1 MRIKKYL
8 WLLIPLV
15 LCFLILS
22 PILFLISEVR
32 WTQSTLIL
40 DVLHS
45 ELSVNTFLLMC
56 GTAIFSI
63 LFAVPTAFIQAYYNF
78 KGKNVFAWLM
88 LLPLSIPA
96 YIVAYTYKGMLGPFG
111 SIHAKLGFYLEV
123 ENVLFLSLFMASV
136 LYPYLFILLRNSLRY
151 NTFSLIEAAQSL
163 GSSKLLAFKKVI
175 LPLSIPAMVSGLVL
189 VMMEVLNNFG
199 AVSYYGIPT
208 YTTEIIRLWSPI
220 NGASAINISM
230 VLLLVVCSIYLLEY
244 IFVRKKSFATIQGKP
259 SNQNVVTL
267 RSWGQVFA
275 IFIHLLPICIGFLF
289 PFSQLLTWA
298 ADYYQDV
305 FDTDF
310 IQLILNTF
318 KLALM
323 AIVFCLFSGLVFSL
337 SIRFFPK
344 FWMKFLSKSTTI
356 GYALPGVVI
365 AIGILGPL
373 SFLKN
378 WVPDI
383 FKYLIYFLAFA
394 YVVRF
399 QAVSFNG
406 LRSSLQKIP
415 LNLHEA
421 ARSLSKPFWRSLWDI
436 EMKLLKPALFSASLL
451 IFVDVSKELPLTMMF
466 QSFNFETLAIR
477 SYMLMQ
483 TDGAVYQSALPSV
496 IIVLIGL
503 LPLILIH
510 FLTKEK

>member
-1 MRIKKYL
+1 MRMKKYL
-8 WLLIPLV
+8 WLIIPLV
-15 LCFLILS
+15 LCLLILS
-22 PILFLISEVR
+22 PIFYLVSEVR
-32 WTQSTLIL
+32 WTQVNVIG
-40 DVLHS
+40 DVL
-45 ELSVNTFLLMC
+45 LSQLSRNTFLLMV
-56 GTAIFSI
+56 GTAFFTI
-63 LFAVPTAFIQAYYNF
+63 LFAVPTAFIQAYYKF
-78 KGKNVFAWLM
+78 KGKQVLAWLM

-111 SIHAKLGFYLEV
+111 TIHAKLDFYLEV
-123 ENVLFLSLFMASV
+123 ENIFFLSLFMASV

-163 GSSKLLAFKKVI
+163 GTSKLMAFRKII
-175 LPLSIPAMVSGLVL
+175 LPLSIPAIVSGLVL

-199 AVSYYGIPT
+199 AVSYFGIPT
-208 YTTEIIRLWSPI
+208 FTTEIIRLWSPI
-220 NGASAINISM
+220 SSGSAVNISM
-230 VLLLVVCSIYLLEY
+230 VLLVVVCSIYGMEY
-244 IFVRKKSFATIQGKP
+244 LFVRKKSFSTNQGKP
-259 SNQNVVTL
+259 AEQNTDQL
-267 RSWGQVFA
+267 NSWNLILA
-275 IFIHLLPICIGFLF
+275 ILLHLLPICIGFII
-289 PFSQLLTWA
+289 PFTQLLSWA
-298 ADYYQDV
+298 SEYYQDI
-305 FDTDF
+305 FNPEFLD
-310 IQLILNTF
+310 LILNTF

-323 AIVFCLFSGLVFSL
+323 AIFFCLFSGLVFSL

-344 FWMKFLSKSTTI
+344 FWMKFLAKSTTI

-373 SFLKN
+373 TFLKE
-378 WVPDI
+378 WFPDI
-383 FKYLIYFLAFA
+383 FKYLVYFLAFA

-421 ARSLSKPFWRSLWDI
+421 SRSLSKPFWRSLWDI
-436 EMKLLKPALFSASLL
+436 EIKLLKPALLSASLL

-483 TDGAVYQSALPSV
+483 TDGAVYQSAVPSV

-510 FLTKEK
+510 FLTREK

>member
-8 WLLIPLV
+8 WLFIPLV
-15 LCFLILS
+15 LCLLILS
-22 PILFLISEVR
+22 PIFYLISEVR
-32 WTQSTLIL
+32 WAEGKVIWS
-40 DVLHS
+40 VLQS
-45 ELSVNTFLLMC
+45 ELSKNTFLLMC
-56 GTAIFSI
+56 GTVIFSI
-63 LFAVPTAFIQAYYNF
+63 LFAVPTAFIQVYYNF
-78 KGKNVFAWLM
+78 KGKQVFSWLM

-111 SIHAKLGFYLEV
+111 TTHSLMGWYIDV
-123 ENVLFLSLFMASV
+123 ENIFFLSIFMSSV
-136 LYPYLFILLRNSLRY
+136 LYPYLFIMLKNSLRY

-163 GSSKLLAFKKVI
+163 GDSKVRAFRKII
-175 LPLSIPAMVSGLVL
+175 LPLSVPALVSGLVL

-199 AVSYYGIPT
+199 AVSYFGIST
-208 YTTEIIRLWSPI
+208 FTTEIIRLWSPMESS
-220 NGASAINISM
+220 SAIQISM
-230 VLLLVVCSIYLLEY
+230 VLLFVVCIIYGLEY
-244 IFVRKKSFATIQGKP
+244 LFVRRKSFATNQGKP
-259 SNQNVVTL
+259 VEQNAVTL
-267 RSWGQVFA
+267 KSWKLMLAVF
-275 IFIHLLPICIGFLF
+275 FHLLPIGIGFIL
-289 PFSQLLTWA
+289 PFIQLLSWA
-298 ADYYQDV
+298 SGYYQDL
-305 FDTDF
+305 FNSEFLT
-310 IQLILNTF
+310 LILNTF
-318 KLALM
+318 KLAIM

-344 FWMKFLSKSTTI
+344 FWIKFISKMATI

-373 SFLKN
+373 AFARQ
-378 WVPDI
+378 WFPDI

-406 LRSSLQKIP
+406 LRSSLEKIP

-421 ARSLSKPFWRSLWDI
+421 SRSLSKPFWRSLWDVEI
-436 EMKLLKPALFSASLL
+436 KLLKPALFSASLL

-483 TDGAVYQSALPSV
+483 TDGAVYQSAVPSV

-503 LPLILIH
+503 LPLVLIH
-510 FLTKEK
+510 FLMKKK

>member
-1 MRIKKYL
+1 MNKYL

-15 LCFLILS
+15 LCLLILS
-22 PILFLISEVR
+22 PILFLISEVK
-32 WTQSTLIL
+32 WTQSSLIGN
-40 DVLHS
+40 VLGS
-45 ELSVNTFLLMC
+45 ELSLNTFLLMG
-56 GTAIFSI
+56 GTALFAI
-63 LFAVPTAFIQAYYNF
+63 LFAVPTAFIQAYYSF
-78 KGKNVFAWLM
+78 KGKQMFSWLM

-111 SIHAKLGFYLEV
+111 TIHAMFGFYVEV
-123 ENVLFLSLFMASV
+123 ENIFFLSLFMASV
-136 LYPYLFILLRNSLRY
+136 LYPYLFIMLRNSLRY

-163 GSSKLLAFKKVI
+163 GSSKVSALKRII
-175 LPLSIPAMVSGLVL
+175 LPLSIPAIISGLVL
-189 VMMEVLNNFG
+189 IMMEVLNNFG
-199 AVSYYGIPT
+199 AVSYFGIPT
-208 YTTEIIRLWSPI
+208 FTTEIIRLWSPM
-220 NGASAINISM
+220 NSESAINISM
-230 VLLLVVCSIYLLEY
+230 VLLLVVCTIYLIEY
-244 IFVRKKSFATIQGKP
+244 LLVKGKSYATSQGVDTEKQLVPLTGWKNAFA
-259 SNQNVVTL
+259 VLVH
-267 RSWGQVFA
+267 VC
-275 IFIHLLPICIGFLF
+275 PILIGFIL
-289 PFSQLLTWA
+289 PFVQLTSWA
-298 ADYYQDV
+298 SHYYMDV
-305 FDTDF
+305 FNPEF
-310 IQLILNTF
+310 LQLILNTF

-344 FWMKFLSKSTTI
+344 VWLKFISKSATI

-373 SFLKN
+373 SFVKT

-399 QAVSFNG
+399 QAVSFNA

-421 ARSLSKPFWRSLWDI
+421 SRSLARPFWRSLWDI
-436 EMKLLKPALFSASLL
+436 ELKLLKPALLSASLL

-483 TDGAVYQSALPSV
+483 TDGAVYQSAVPSV

-510 FLTKEK
+510 FLTKDK